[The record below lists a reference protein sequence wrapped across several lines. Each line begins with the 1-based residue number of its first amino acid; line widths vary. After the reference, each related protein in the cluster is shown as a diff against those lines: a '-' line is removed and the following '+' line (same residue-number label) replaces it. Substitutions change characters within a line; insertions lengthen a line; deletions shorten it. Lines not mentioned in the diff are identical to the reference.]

1 MKSLLIPAGLA
12 LAAVAGIFPS
22 AAPAVVWRA
31 PSRRYLACLRLTAG
45 PDHRAEPTSCSRL
58 RAIERS
64 YAARRL

>member
-31 PSRRYLACLRLTAG
+31 PQQALPRLLAAYGRPG
-45 PDHRAEPTSCSRL
+45 SSG
-58 RAIERS
+58 
-64 YAARRL
+64 